1 VGKYIDL
8 IKQEFGSKMDLPVWR
23 GKIHDYLGIQ
33 VNFSEDQK
41 VKLTMYDYIE
51 ELINKTPVELMKGS
65 GVTPAANNLF
75 LVNPGCDKL
84 NQVDAALYHHLT
96 TKLLYLSKRSRPDLL
111 LTVSFLTKR
120 VIQPDLDDWKK
131 LGQCLQY
138 LLSTRHLPLCLVQT
152 ALALFDGG
160 LMCYSPCIQTC
171 ALELPCRLVLAAHM
185 LSPACRN

>member
-65 GVTPAANNLF
+65 GVTPAAN
-75 LVNPGCDKL
+75 
-84 NQVDAALYHHLT
+84 HLLKGAT
-96 TKLLYLSKRSRPDLL
+96 SSMRSML
-111 LTVSFLTKR
+111 
-120 VIQPDLDDWKK
+120 
-131 LGQCLQY
+131 
-138 LLSTRHLPLCLVQT
+138 H
-152 ALALFDGG
+152 
-160 LMCYSPCIQTC
+160 CIII
-171 ALELPCRLVLAAHM
+171 
-185 LSPACRN
+185 